1 MWKCFIWKKNLF
13 YIVLSPYNFDI
24 ESETKSDNSSMHVVT
39 ILILYLSFID
49 TQDQLKVYLLN
60 CYTPDIVCIFKTI
73 DSQKLFEL
81 WIFLPNIILSN
92 ILHHSFKHTE
102 IHFLFQTLQKIVD
115 YAKQIYFNTRR
126 WNVRQLCSSKSIYLL
141 TNILT

>member
-1 MWKCFIWKKNLF
+1 MKVFHLKKKICFTLYWVHTISISSRKR
-13 YIVLSPYNFDI
+13 
-24 ESETKSDNSSMHVVT
+24 KSDNSSMHLVT

-73 DSQKLFEL
+73 ERQKLFEL

-102 IHFLFQTLQKIVD
+102 IHFFIPDITKNSRLCKTNIFQYTKM
-115 YAKQIYFNTRR
+115 K
-126 WNVRQLCSSKSIYLL
+126 CSSTL
-141 TNILT
+141 